1 MMQLQMEASRPPVGL
16 TMVQVVQLYTSQ
28 AKPFSGIWDKLSER
42 PAEGEIISFNPL
54 EAIRAEA
61 KAVGAKYEHA
71 NVLQLSLTKG
81 TVAASLEADD
91 KAAIRGLEAGPL
103 NKAMTDLVQL

>member
-1 MMQLQMEASRPPVGL
+1 MMQLQMEAGRPPVGL

-28 AKPFSGIWDKLSER
+28 RKPFRETWYELGDK
-42 PAEGEIISFNPL
+42 PAESEILSWNPL
-54 EAIRAEA
+54 ETIMVEA
-61 KAVGAKYEHA
+61 KAVDSKYEHA

-91 KAAIRGLEAGPL
+91 RAAIRGLDGGPL